1 MKATGMTESSSPRRL
16 NNKNMGFPFGS
27 STMLLLTFD
36 LSSYSSCEKNGFDDD
51 SFIAALALG
60 TSSFFITFP
69 TRLSESCSCTS
80 IYLLSFS
87 IYSLAFIVTFR

>member
-51 SFIAALALG
+51 SFIAGIALG

-69 TRLSESCSCTS
+69 RRLSESFSCTS
-80 IYLLSFS
+80 ISHS
-87 IYSLAFIVTFR
+87 GRSLASLLL